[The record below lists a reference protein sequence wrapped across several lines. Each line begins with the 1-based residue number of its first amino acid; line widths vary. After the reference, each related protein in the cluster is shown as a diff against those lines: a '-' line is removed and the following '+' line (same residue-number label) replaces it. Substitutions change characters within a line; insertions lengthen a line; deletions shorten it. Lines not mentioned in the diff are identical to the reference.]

1 MACIFIAV
9 ACNGQVQCRYGAN
22 ALDMCHSVSL
32 DMALTRSICFVNK
45 TRYYYRCRYFLW
57 RYFFCSTFVMALC
70 PTALYLAMNS
80 KKVGFLLFFG
90 IFLHFVLNCVLIY
103 ARIYSNLV
111 TLCIPYTFALCYTIL
126 LQFLH

>member
-1 MACIFIAV
+1 MSIWRKCARYVPLCV
-9 ACNGQVQCRYGAN
+9 TRYGAN
-22 ALDMCHSVSL
+22 ALDMFCKQNSILLPLQIFSVG
-32 DMALTRSICFVNK
+32 V
-45 TRYYYRCRYFLW
+45 
-57 RYFFCSTFVMALC
+57 FFCSTFVMALC
-70 PTALYLAMNS
+70 PTVLYLAMNS